1 MAVMLAFPMRILFVC
16 LLALGLQAQPPVFL
30 DQLPT
35 AARDE
40 ALDIIKKADFA
51 FETRTQPKRVRLAT
65 MEKLFDHPRLGA
77 AMWRHC
83 QFVPG
88 FYAFIHP
95 DGSWSIDDVRG
106 LKGTLRLVYQRPGQ
120 RVYLV
125 RGMAE
130 KGRLKTPFSVG
141 ARMLTSYRYW
151 EGKNGFESHLQTWTA
166 LDSAILGGVAQLF
179 RSYIRGRQDEF
190 IAYINGNVA
199 TFGEFAELNPRDFH
213 APLKRDGDP
222 VALHEF
228 EALFL
233 KR

>member
-1 MAVMLAFPMRILFVC
+1 MRALLPLLLTLA
-16 LLALGLQAQPPVFL
+16 LQAQPPAFL
-30 DQLPT
+30 DQLPP
-35 AARDE
+35 AARVE
-40 ALDIIKKADFA
+40 AQDIVNRADFI
-51 FETRTQPKRVRLAT
+51 FETRTPPKHVRLAT

-95 DGSWSIDDVRG
+95 DGAWSIDDARG
-106 LKGTLRLVYQRPGQ
+106 LSGTLRLVYQRPGH
-120 RVYLV
+120 RIYLV
-125 RGMAE
+125 EGVAKR
-130 KGRLKTPFSVG
+130 GRLKTPFAVG

-166 LDSAILGGVAQLF
+166 LDSALLGVVARPF
-179 RSYIRGRQDEF
+179 RSYIKGRQDEF

-199 TFGEFAELNPRDFH
+199 TFGEFADLSPQDFYG
-213 APLKRDGDP
+213 PLKRDGD
-222 VALHEF
+222 ALAVREF

-233 KR
+233 KK